1 MTACAKLFNFIH
13 TLYLSLIFINLTFM
27 HTKRLYE
34 IFSVS
39 ISKLPDLLNII
50 TESDVVKIVE
60 SKKYDVQDEALI
72 DAIVNDKGKQLEE
85 SLREDCEK
93 FLKDLTKKN
102 ESASNTDPL
111 VLKEKLLSIFITN
124 LEYYIDYYYNSL
136 INKLFSD
143 G

>member
-1 MTACAKLFNFIH
+1 
-13 TLYLSLIFINLTFM
+13 M

-34 IFSVS
+34 IFSAS
-39 ISKLPDLLNII
+39 ISELSNFGSIV

-72 DAIVNDKGKQLEE
+72 EAIVNDKDKQLEE
-85 SLREDCEK
+85 SLNEDYEK

-102 ESASNTDPL
+102 GSVSSTDPL
-111 VLKEKLLSIFITN
+111 ILKEKLLSIFITN
-124 LEYYIDYYYNSL
+124 LEYYIDYFYNSL

>member
-1 MTACAKLFNFIH
+1 
-13 TLYLSLIFINLTFM
+13 M

-39 ISKLPDLLNII
+39 ISQLPDLINIV
-50 TESDVVKIVE
+50 TESDIVKIVE

>member
-1 MTACAKLFNFIH
+1 
-13 TLYLSLIFINLTFM
+13 M

-34 IFSVS
+34 IFSAS
-39 ISKLPDLLNII
+39 ISHLPDLINIV

-72 DAIVNDKGKQLEE
+72 EAIVNDKGKQLEE
-85 SLREDCEK
+85 SLREDYEK

-102 ESASNTDPL
+102 ESATSTDPL

-124 LEYYIDYYYNSL
+124 LEYYIDYFYNSL

>member
-1 MTACAKLFNFIH
+1 
-13 TLYLSLIFINLTFM
+13 M

-39 ISKLPDLLNII
+39 ISQLPDLLNIV

-93 FLKDLTKKN
+93 FLKDLTKKKRVCIKYRP
-102 ESASNTDPL
+102 ARFKRKT
-111 VLKEKLLSIFITN
+111 FIN
-124 LEYYIDYYYNSL
+124 LYN
-136 INKLFSD
+136 
-143 G
+143 